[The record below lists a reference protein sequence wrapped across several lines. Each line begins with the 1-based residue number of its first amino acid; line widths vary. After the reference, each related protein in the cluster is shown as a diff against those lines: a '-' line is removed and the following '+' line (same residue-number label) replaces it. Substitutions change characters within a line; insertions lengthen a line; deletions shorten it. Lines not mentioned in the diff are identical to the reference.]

1 MEKINAKYDRDL
13 QLLFKDKYK
22 EHWQAEFLK
31 DAERVR
37 RGEPLD
43 FVIGWMPFLKCR
55 IDLRYTPLIPR
66 PETEYWTEKAIKE
79 IRKRKNAK
87 VLDVFSGSGA
97 IGIAVLAHAK
107 HAKVDFGEYIPVL
120 VNQIKLNLRLNKIST
135 KRYKVFNSDV
145 FKNIRG
151 KYDFILANPPYIPL
165 ARKAKVHLSV
175 VKYEKSSSLWGGR
188 DGLYFIAKFLNGLPT
203 HLLSGGEAWMEFD
216 MPEKAKIE
224 RLIRRAGLRCR
235 FAKDQYGKW
244 RWVRI
249 SLIMGK

>member
-1 MEKINAKYDRDL
+1 MANIERDL

-22 EHWQAEFLK
+22 GNWQKEFLK
-31 DAERVR
+31 DAERIK

-66 PETEYWTEKAIKE
+66 PETEYWTEQAIKV
-79 IRKRKNAK
+79 IKKKKSAK

-165 ARKAKVHLSV
+165 ARKKKVHPSV
-175 VKYEKSSSLWGGR
+175 VGYEKASSLWGGK
-188 DGLYFIAKFLNGLPT
+188 DGLFFIKKFLAQAKN
-203 HLLSGGEAWMEFD
+203 HLSTGGEIWMEFD
-216 MPEKAKIE
+216 TPEKDKIAA
-224 RLIRRAGLRCR
+224 LSKKYGLAPDFR
-235 FAKDQYGKW
+235 KDQYG
-244 RWVRI
+244 RYRFVVLSARF
-249 SLIMGK
+249 